1 MRTGNEASD
10 DSVLEELYDACVDRL
25 MRGEDVD
32 LDALCERHPAHAAAL
47 REHLTALREAA
58 KVARTTKRPSSRQ
71 AARAPLLADSGLPF
85 DRLGEFRLIRL
96 LGRGGM
102 GAVYL
107 AEQEFLGRLV
117 ALKVIRPELVGFSA
131 AKGRFDREVDA
142 VAKLRHPN
150 IVTVYSAGEDKGV
163 PYLVMELVPGRGL
176 DEMIEQKGGKP
187 LPLPL
192 ALKIGAQIARALHCA
207 HEQGVL
213 HRDVKPSNIRITP
226 DERALLLDFGLARSK
241 ESASI
246 TKTGEFQGTPN
257 YVAPEQIG
265 GKFDAQDGRLD
276 VFALGVTLYECVT
289 GRLPFPGQNVEEV
302 LRRILFDE
310 PESPRASNPLLKR
323 DVETVLQKALEKD
336 PARRY
341 ANAREFAEDLE
352 ALLAL
357 APIKARP
364 PGPMRRAGQWM
375 RRNPFVSLATAA
387 VVVLGCGFGVA
398 RWNERM
404 ERRQQA
410 VALVGEWTSM
420 LEAKGYTET
429 DALFARASELDP
441 GNERVARDR
450 QSMRHLYVQ
459 GMLGSRA
466 EQTELDTKALLE
478 VRTTSQRAFDA
489 LRVAMGERVL
499 TPAEEKQFAALDLEL
514 AAMPARVDELEDR
527 MRGLVDEA
535 ARIDVDMA
543 LGDARA
549 RIDAAHL
556 EFWMHRWRA
565 AVAERDESAAAQ
577 LAPRVA
583 RLDAARKYA
592 DELAGLGSVAFTV
605 SPANARVHL
614 FRYVDQRSVV
624 KDGEPRL
631 VPIAVRSFTP
641 PRPYGAWV
649 LRVVQEGQG
658 LRPGDTITK
667 VAGQPV
673 RNTVLVERGAG
684 DVARF
689 DKLVSIDGHPIRDAF
704 EAWYHEQL
712 PAKTSAG
719 HAYVFA
725 RPVPGQTEPQK
736 IALEAASLAEAGI
749 EVASPARLVE
759 LGDVP
764 VEAYT
769 AGKVAPMTLADGVAV
784 RATGAPFYAAEATIE
799 AQRGAAPGAYDW
811 SLEHG
816 SYVAIVE
823 ADGCEAQRVPFVV
836 ERQGRSAIAVEL
848 AAVDTTPSGFV
859 FVPGGPFAF
868 GGDLDVDGAVIRA
881 TADVAPFWI
890 QEREV
895 TFAEYGLFLNSPRT
909 HTRFGAK
916 LGELAPRV
924 VGDARDSVLERSSD
938 GTFVVPAELASLP
951 VYGVGFDAA
960 QAYAEWVTERE
971 RAAGSTLTFDLPS
984 SLEWEKAARGVDGRT
999 LVCGNHFVAS
1009 WLKSRHAR
1017 PVTDL
1022 EPVLSFP
1029 VDESPYGAFD
1039 LGGSLNEW
1047 CKDVVPESP
1056 DLRIVR
1062 GGAWNAP
1069 RAQSFHAAYRHFVRA
1084 PTMASSI
1091 GFRLVARA

>member
-1 MRTGNEASD
+1 MTHPDELGD
-10 DSVLEELYDACVDRL
+10 DADLETLYDACVDRL
-25 MRGEDVD
+25 VGGEDVD
-32 LDALCERHPAHAAAL
+32 LDALCLRHPQHAAAL
-47 REHLTALREAA
+47 REHLSALRIAA
-58 KVARTTKRPSSRQ
+58 KNARSTKRPDSRQ

-85 DRLGEFRLIRL
+85 ERLGEFRLIRL
-96 LGRGGM
+96 LGKGGM

-117 ALKVIRPELVGFSA
+117 ALKVIRPDLIGFSA
-131 AKGRFDREVDA
+131 AKGRFEREVDA

-163 PYLVMELVPGRGL
+163 PYLVMELVPGHGL
-176 DEMIEQKGGKP
+176 DELIGNTNGKP

-192 ALKIGAQIARALHCA
+192 ALKIGAQVARALHCA

-265 GKFDAQDGRLD
+265 GKFDRQDGRLD
-276 VFALGVTLYECVT
+276 VFALGATLYECVT
-289 GRLPFPGQNVEEV
+289 GRLPFPGQNVEDV

-323 DVETVLQKALEKD
+323 DVETVLAKALEKD

-364 PGPMRRAGQWM
+364 PGPLRRLGQWM
-375 RRNPFVSLATAA
+375 RRHPFVATAA
-387 VVVLGCGFGVA
+387 AVLVVLAIGFGAA
-398 RWNERM
+398 RLGDRAER
-404 ERRQQA
+404 ERHARG
-410 VALVGEWTSM
+410 LVDGWM
-420 LEAKGYTET
+420 GVLEAKGYAEA
-429 DALFARASELDP
+429 DVLFARALESLP
-441 GNERVARDR
+441 GDAQLTHERAA
-450 QSMRHLYVQ
+450 MRRLYVE
-459 GMLGSRA
+459 GILGA
-466 EQTELDTKALLE
+466 QAGQAVLDLAALLD
-478 VRTTSQRAFDA
+478 VRTTSRRAFDG
-489 LRVAMGERVL
+489 LRVAMGERML
-499 TPAEEKQFAALDLEL
+499 TAAEEKQFAALESEL
-514 AAMPARVDELEDR
+514 AALPARVDELEDR
-527 MRGLVDEA
+527 MRAIVEDA
-535 ARIDVDMA
+535 ARIDA
-543 LGDARA
+543 DASVKRVA
-549 RIDAAHL
+549 AAHL
-556 EFWMHRWRA
+556 EFWMQHWRA
-565 AVAERDESAAAQ
+565 AVAEGDETVATQ
-577 LAPRVA
+577 LAARVA
-583 RLDAARKYA
+583 RLDTRHEYAA
-592 DELAGLGSVAFTV
+592 ELAGLGTVAFSV
-605 SPANARVHL
+605 SPRNARVHL
-614 FRYVDQRSVV
+614 FRYVDQRTVV

-631 VPIAVRSFTP
+631 VPIAVRPFTP

-649 LRVVQEGQG
+649 LRVVRDGQG
-658 LRPGDTITK
+658 LRAGDTITK

-673 RNTVLVERGAG
+673 RNTVLVAKGAG

-689 DKLVSIDGHPIRDAF
+689 DKLVSIDGQPIRDAF

-712 PAKTSAG
+712 PQKAAAG

-725 RPVPGQTEPQK
+725 RATPGQTDPQK
-736 IALEAASLAEAGI
+736 IALNAVRLADVGI

-764 VEAYT
+764 IEAYS
-769 AGKVAPMTLADGVAV
+769 AGKVEPRVLAQGVAV
-784 RATGAPFYAAEATIE
+784 RATGAPFYPAEATVE
-799 AQRGAAPGAYDW
+799 VATDPATGSYEW
-811 SLEHG
+811 TLERG

-823 ADGCEAQRVPFVV
+823 ADGHETQRVPFVV
-836 ERQGRSAIAVEL
+836 RRQSKAAIAATL
-848 AAVDTTPSGFV
+848 TTVDTTPSGYV
-859 FVPGGPFAF
+859 FVPGGPFAL
-868 GGDLDVDGAVIRA
+868 GGDLDVDGAALAA
-881 TADVAPFWI
+881 TVDVAPFWI

-895 TFAEYGLFLNSPRT
+895 TFAEYGLFLNSPQT
-909 HTRFGAK
+909 HAKFGAMADA
-916 LGELAPRV
+916 LAPRV
-924 VGDARDSVLERSSD
+924 VGDARESVLERSSD
-938 GTFVVPAELASLP
+938 GLFVIPAELAALP

-971 RAAGSTLTFDLPS
+971 RAAGSSLTFDLPS
-984 SLEWEKAARGVDGRT
+984 STEWEKAARGVDGRT

-1047 CKDVVPESP
+1047 CKDIAPESP

-1069 RAQSFHAAYRHFVRA
+1069 REQAFHAAYRHYVRA

-1091 GFRLVARA
+1091 GFRLVARV